1 MRIVRTVG
9 AVAVWLLATVLLV
22 LAAVLCLTIL
32 PAPVGA
38 LIGFAAFRLY
48 KLGLAWALPR
58 PTDVRK
64 TVRRQGRRWR
74 SRAGLRPPRRS
85 RRRRRRTRRAR
96 RALRWR

>member
-64 TVRRQGRRWR
+64 TVRRQGRR
-74 SRAGLRPPRRS
+74 
-85 RRRRRRTRRAR
+85 RRRTRRAR
-96 RALRWR
+96 RTLRWR